1 MTDTKRGPLFL
12 ILFAALMAGAGNGIS
27 LVAFPWLVL
36 QRNGSALDASIVA
49 MAGTLPLL
57 AATLIAGAAVD
68 YLGRRRVSMISDALS
83 ALSVAAVPLLAL
95 TFGVHAINVAV
106 LAGLAALGAF
116 FDPAGMTARETM
128 LPEAATR
135 AGWTL
140 DHANSV
146 YEAIFNLAYIVGPGI
161 GGLLIATLGG
171 VNTMWVTAS
180 AFGLSIVAIAVLRLE
195 GAGKPDRTALPDGVW
210 AGIMEGL
217 RFVWNNKVLRTLAF
231 VDLAATGLYMPMES
245 VLFPKYFTDR
255 NEPAQLGWVLMALS
269 VGGLIGALGYA
280 LLSKY
285 SSKRAI
291 MLTAVLTLGVAMT
304 IIAFLPP
311 LPLILVLCAVVGSG
325 LRADRA
331 DLQLRDADPR
341 AAASA
346 WPRRRRHGVAGL
358 RGRTARVDRGRP
370 ARRLRRPACDV
381 PGVVPADA
389 GAGHRRR
396 LLAGVARVGSLTG
409 VGRAKYCPPQQVTS
423 TPAPQL
429 LWRRTF
435 RPCGLRAPGGAAWP
449 PRTSRRSPRAPRP
462 TARGRRACA
471 RPRL

>member
-95 TFGVHAINVAV
+95 TFGVDVINVAV
-106 LAGLAALGAF
+106 LAGLAGLGAF

-135 AGWTL
+135 AGWTR

-171 VNTMWVTAS
+171 INTMWVTAG
-180 AFGLSIVAIAVLRLE
+180 AFGLSIVVIAVLRLE
-195 GAGKPDRTALPDGVW
+195 GTGKPDRAALPEGVW
-210 AGIMEGL
+210 AGILEGL
-217 RFVWNNKVLRTLAF
+217 KFVWNSPVLRTLAF

-255 NEPAQLGWVLMALS
+255 KEPAQLGWVLMALS
-269 VGGLIGALGYA
+269 VGGLVGALGYA
-280 LLSKY
+280 VLSKY
-285 SSKRAI
+285 MSRRAT
-291 MLTAVLTLGVAMT
+291 MLTAVMTLGVAMT
-304 IIAFLPP
+304 VIAFLPP
-311 LPLILVLCAVVGSG
+311 LPLILVLCAVVGLVYG
-325 LRADRA
+325 PIAPIYNYVMQTRAP
-331 DLQLRDADPR
+331 Q
-341 AAASA
+341 
-346 WPRRRRHGVAGL
+346 HL
-358 RGRTARVDRGRP
+358 RGRV
-370 ARRLRRPACDV
+370 V
-381 PGVVPADA
+381 GVMGSLAYAAGPLGLIVAGPLADA
-389 GAGHRRR
+389 AGLHITFLALSLPMLLLG
-396 LLAGVARVGSLTG
+396 LLAVLLPALRELDSAGS
-409 VGRAKYCPPQQVTS
+409 AQ
-423 TPAPQL
+423 
-429 LWRRTF
+429 
-435 RPCGLRAPGGAAWP
+435 
-449 PRTSRRSPRAPRP
+449 
-462 TARGRRACA
+462 
-471 RPRL
+471 